1 MASLGT
7 GRLPVRLAPL
17 VGREH
22 ELRDVLGA
30 LDRSRLLS

>member
-1 MASLGT
+1 VASLGPE
-7 GRLPVRLAPL
+7 RPVRLAPL
-17 VGREH
+17 IGREH